1 MNITNDVEDN
11 LMRTSRRLIKSGTNG
26 KKLVDDLK
34 PFGKLIQTMH
44 CNDSLLSKAQLAKF
58 SQTSVVMLSAIQK
71 QVDAKLIQQPLDM
84 TTITYCND
92 RRLMKL
98 MIVLPSGERYSVQ
111 QFIQR
116 LNQLLSGEITEAEFY
131 DQRPKAQQQVL
142 QSKTDDKLKRAN
154 QTLKQRLKQLTD
166 SKIQL
171 DQKCQ
176 QLGNELLQAKT
187 NLRDQVLINQEL
199 TQNLQELREINDTYQ
214 FKIDKQQAEMREIR
228 EQVRQKQTKMNQA
241 QKVKEKFETKHVCLK
256 SDNSHFIEKIKTLQ
270 AKVETL
276 QRQQQKNSSKTTKSS
291 IVSRSESLRHLTS
304 SLDETCINEYHP
316 LLRLVDKYNQLV
328 SEDIVLWHQ
337 IQGRLVRLGDDWLFI
352 DQQANQYC
360 LTTESMNG
368 IPIENLTTE
377 YYYSA
382 RQRRDTGAIIL
393 IRQLHLPVVDEGN
406 QAEQTDKLLTPV
418 AKFDCQVLIISW
430 WGETVKNAAHKLKC
444 LGIEVTWLD
453 PSDVNNDKIVNEMHK
468 PQYDFQLIVLRGAH
482 HEIVTAAHRLRRMGR
497 RVKVANNPGV
507 SAMVTFVQEAL
518 QSVNDE
524 TSLN

>member
-1 MNITNDVEDN
+1 
-11 LMRTSRRLIKSGTNG
+11 MRTSKRPIKSGTSG

-34 PFGKLIQTMH
+34 PFGKLIQTMY

-58 SQTSVVMLSAIQK
+58 SQTSLVMLSAIQK
-71 QVDAKLIQQPLDM
+71 QIDAKLIQQPLDM

-98 MIVLPSGERYSVQ
+98 MVVLPSGERYSVQ

-131 DQRPKAQQQVL
+131 NQHPKEQQQVL

-166 SKIQL
+166 NKIQL
-171 DQKCQ
+171 DQKYQ
-176 QLGNELLQAKT
+176 QLENELLQTQKD
-187 NLRDQVLINQEL
+187 LHDQALINQEL
-199 TQNLQELREINDTYQ
+199 VKKLQELREINDTYQ
-214 FKIDKQQAEMREIR
+214 FKIDKQQVEMREIR

-241 QKVKEKFETKHVCLK
+241 QRVKEKFEPKHVCLK
-256 SDNSHFIEKIKTLQ
+256 SDNRHLLEKIATLQ
-270 AKVETL
+270 EKL
-276 QRQQQKNSSKTTKSS
+276 SKLQQRQPQKQSSKVMEISK
-291 IVSRSESLRHLTS
+291 ISRSERLRCLTS
-304 SLDETCINEYHP
+304 ELNETCVSEYHP

-328 SEDIVLWHQ
+328 SEDVVLWHQ
-337 IQGRLVRLGDDWLFI
+337 IQGHLVRLGEDWLFI
-352 DQQANQYC
+352 DQQANQYG
-360 LTTESMNG
+360 LTTEAMNG
-368 IPIENLTTE
+368 IPIEDLTTA

-393 IRQLHLPVVDEGN
+393 IRQLNLPVVDE
-406 QAEQTDKLLTPV
+406 ADKEKQTDELLTPV

-430 WGETVKNAAHKLKC
+430 WGETVKNAAHKLKR

-518 QSVNDE
+518 KGINDKP
-524 TSLN
+524 SLI